1 MLVRQYSYR
10 QNGADSLPACLTERR
25 VAIVIVPSALNVV
38 IIGLAMVIF
47 TFLWRM
53 LAAKW
58 SENPVGQA
66 MAVAL

>member
-1 MLVRQYSYR
+1 MI
-10 QNGADSLPACLTERR
+10 A
-25 VAIVIVPSALNVV
+25 PSALNV
-38 IIGLAMVIF
+38 IIVGLSMVIF

-58 SENPVGQA
+58 SDNSFGQA